1 MRTALK
7 DSEGDG
13 VVTGNRDVPAAHQRR
28 YATSARSGGVRVSEL
43 ASDSVSPRLREAL
56 TGRSGGVRVSE
67 VASDSVLPRLREA
80 PTERSEGVR

>member
-13 VVTGNRDVPAAHQRR
+13 VVTGNRMSRAAHQRR
-28 YATSARSGGVRVSEL
+28 YATSARSWGVRVSEL
-43 ASDSVSPRLREAL
+43 ASESMAQGLREAP

-67 VASDSVLPRLREA
+67 LASESMSQRLREA